1 MMNYMESL
9 TITEQEKL
17 KKTIASLFRQ
27 TCILREKY
35 DPITLVPH
43 DNEQYAICTRHRS
56 FIEQYLAITDCELKH
71 DPQEHIYRLT
81 GEGVETVCLSRL
93 LTIIMLLIKII
104 YRDKILGQTLAETTT
119 NLLEL
124 REYGKNTNLIQ
135 QKITDSEWKD
145 SIRFLKRYQI
155 VDYPGAARDLEDRTP
170 IYIYST
176 INLYCSSAVVNEL
189 LEAYQEIILVD
200 TRYISSTLL
209 GEYVDFE
216 KPDTQILFLYN
227 TLLLN
232 NSSMLK

>member
-9 TITEQEKL
+9 PITEQEKL

-81 GEGVETVCLSRL
+81 GEGVETVSLSRL

-189 LEAYQEIILVD
+189 LEAYQEEAK
-200 TRYISSTLL
+200 
-209 GEYVDFE
+209 EYETEEEAVY
-216 KPDTQILFLYN
+216 QN
-227 TLLLN
+227 AHQ
-232 NSSMLK
+232 